1 MLADTHYGEAR
12 MISSGLSMS
21 STASIAS
28 IEAVLSDEFGCD
40 SDPSGAPPGTAQ
52 EGEGEVPAYVPPE
65 WSPRFLRGGV
75 SEPAP
80 QPVVDAL
87 LLAMTS
93 AGHGVEALSFY
104 LGVSEDE
111 VRERVAEL
119 GLARPN
125 EKPLRRP
132 TSPNPWSLYDVR
144 LLIALWLDNVSAG
157 SIAATFG
164 RSRSSIHGKRRWL
177 GLSVRDGKRV
187 AARPVEDCRK
197 TALPWTPSLDVSDI
211 LARLTGPRSGKPA
224 TAIEID
230 PLVRWPEE
238 VKWVLGRDEVKD
250 RRFSVLAFAGLRA
263 PAIAGRM
270 LIEFGVRL
278 TVSAVNN
285 RISRLQIVRDRR
297 DMTSDYDAE
306 TVETRAA
313 EAIRRLGATL
323 RQCSELHRSFWYC
336 STIGGYRS
344 TCREFHRTKKFQG
357 RKAERNCCDVTAMA

>member
-1 MLADTHYGEAR
+1 MLAATHYGEAR

-28 IEAVLSDEFGCD
+28 IEAVLSDEFRCD
-40 SDPSGAPPGTAQ
+40 SPPSGAPPATAQ
-52 EGEGEVPAYVPPE
+52 EGEVAACVLPE

-93 AGHGVEALSFY
+93 VGHGVEALSFY

-111 VRERVAEL
+111 VRERVADL
-119 GLARPN
+119 GLAQPN

-132 TSPNPWSLYDVR
+132 TSTKPWLLYDVR
-144 LLIALWLDNVSAG
+144 LLIALWLDNVSVK

-164 RSRSSIHGKRRWL
+164 RSPSSIHGKRRWL
-177 GLSVRDGKRV
+177 GLGVRDGKRV
-187 AARPVEDCRK
+187 GERTAEECRK

-211 LARLTGPRSGKPA
+211 LARLTAPRPGKPA

-230 PLVRWPEE
+230 PLVHRPEG
-238 VKWVLGRDEVKD
+238 VKWVLGRDGVKD
-250 RRFSVLAFAGLRA
+250 RRFSVLGFAGLRA
-263 PAIAGRM
+263 PVIARRM
-270 LIEFGVRL
+270 LIEFGVVL

-297 DMTSDYDAE
+297 DLTSEYDAE

-313 EAIRRLGATL
+313 EAMQRLGATL
-323 RQCSELHRSFWYC
+323 RQCAELHRSFWYC
-336 STIGGYRS
+336 RAIGGYRT
-344 TCREFHRTKKFQG
+344 TCREFYTKKFQG
-357 RKAERNCCDVTAMA
+357 RQEERNCCEAMGMEA